1 MKAGGH
7 TLVQLLVAMTLASI
21 LLGAFATVH
30 GRVRQ
35 AVSRV
40 ESLAAVQDTLTQ
52 AMAYLGNDL
61 RQAGYVGLVG
71 DSERLA
77 GVAGPEDPVS
87 LPVTN
92 DCGINFSLRLD
103 RPVEAMDAGYDLDC
117 SPAAPPQPGTDVLI
131 LRRLA
136 GKPTR
141 AEKGRLQAGLSLGG
155 GTLFIDDAPADSAEI
170 RDLVTSV
177 YYVAT
182 SRSGGESSL
191 RRKTLVRGPRLL
203 DEEVATGITDLQ
215 IQFGIDLDGDTWP
228 AGANAYVNPG
238 DARLSEPGT
247 RILAVRVWLRAEADA
262 PAGTVAPPIDAY
274 ANGPG
279 AASVTRRSRQLL
291 VRTFF
296 LPNARRPSW

>member
-7 TLVQLLVAMTLASI
+7 TLVQLLVAMTLASL
-21 LLGAFATVH
+21 LLGAFATVN

-61 RQAGYVGLVG
+61 RQAGYLGLAG
-71 DSERLA
+71 DSESLA

-87 LPVTN
+87 LPVTS
-92 DCGINFSLRLD
+92 DCGINFSVRLD
-103 RPVEAMDAGYDLDC
+103 RPVEAVDARYDLGC
-117 SPAAPPQPGTDVLI
+117 TPAAPPQPGTDVLI
-131 LRRLA
+131 LRRLT
-136 GKPTR
+136 GKPTG
-141 AEKGRLQAGLSLGG
+141 AEDGRLQAALSLGG
-155 GTLFIDDAPADSAEI
+155 GTLFIDDAPADATEI
-170 RDLVTSV
+170 RDLLTNV

-215 IQFGIDLDGDTWP
+215 IQFGIDLDGAAWP
-228 AGANAYVNPG
+228 AGVDAYVNPG
-238 DARLSEPGT
+238 DARLSAPGT
-247 RILAVRVWLRAEADA
+247 RILAVRVWLRAEAEA
-262 PAGTVAPPIDAY
+262 PAGAVAPPIAAY
-274 ANGPG
+274 ANGP
-279 AASVTRRSRQLL
+279 AIPPVPRRSRQLL

-296 LPNARRPSW
+296 LPNSLRSEW

>member
-7 TLVQLLVAMTLASI
+7 TLVQLLVAMTLASL

-103 RPVEAMDAGYDLDC
+103 RPVAPLLEA
-117 SPAAPPQPGTDVLI
+117 
-131 LRRLA
+131 LA
-136 GKPTR
+136 TR
-141 AEKGRLQAGLSLGG
+141 NILGG
-155 GTLFIDDAPADSAEI
+155 FDLSAFAGCDA
-170 RDLVTSV
+170 
-177 YYVAT
+177 
-182 SRSGGESSL
+182 
-191 RRKTLVRGPRLL
+191 
-203 DEEVATGITDLQ
+203 
-215 IQFGIDLDGDTWP
+215 
-228 AGANAYVNPG
+228 
-238 DARLSEPGT
+238 
-247 RILAVRVWLRAEADA
+247 
-262 PAGTVAPPIDAY
+262 
-274 ANGPG
+274 
-279 AASVTRRSRQLL
+279 LL
-291 VRTFF
+291 VCATETKSAADIDKYVTAF
-296 LPNARRPSW
+296 ADVMS